1 MERKPRPKLSVA
13 PSGLIVVRESLTPEL
28 RKERREDN
36 KEMARIRKL
45 RKSRMKHGRH
55 RAKPKG
61 RKHA

>member
-45 RKSRMKHGRH
+45 RKGRMKHGRH

-61 RKHA
+61 H